1 VNPGYGM
8 FVQPE
13 LILTISSLF
22 ELPVDFRLGI
32 VSYNDEECE
41 LLDTPESLSSRASTI
56 GRLRYLRTKRPHD
69 RISEVGYGFPGKRAV
84 FSFLSSF

>member
-1 VNPGYGM
+1 MNAGYGM

-22 ELPVDFRLGI
+22 ELPVDFRLGT

-41 LLDTPESLSSRASTI
+41 LLDTPESFPSTAPMI
-56 GRLRYLRTKRPHD
+56 GRLRYLRTKRPHACTA
-69 RISEVGYGFPGKRAV
+69 EVGYGFPDKRGV